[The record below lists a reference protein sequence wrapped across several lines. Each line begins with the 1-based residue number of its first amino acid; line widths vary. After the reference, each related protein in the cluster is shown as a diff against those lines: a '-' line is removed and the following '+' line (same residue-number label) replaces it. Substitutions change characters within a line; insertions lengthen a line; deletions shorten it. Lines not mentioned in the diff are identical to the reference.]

1 MLKLFD
7 SLRISASGL
16 SAERLRM
23 DTVSSNI
30 ANSTTTRGGDVN
42 DPKNANDVVTNAKG
56 EKIVAYRRK
65 VAVFQSNLEKEINKT
80 TGKVEENPMGVKAVK
95 IEDDPSDLRRVY
107 DPSNPDADGEGYVT
121 MPNVN
126 ILNEMAD
133 MIAASRAY
141 EANVDAINSQKSMF
155 LKALEIG
162 R

>member
-1 MLKLFD
+1 MLKAFN

-23 DTVSSNI
+23 DTISSNI
-30 ANSTTTRGGDVN
+30 ANVSTTRGEDGQ
-42 DPKNANDVVTNAKG
+42 P
-56 EKIVAYRRK
+56 YRRK
-65 VAVFQSNLEKEINKT
+65 IAVFQENLNSEIDKK
-80 TGKVEENPMGVKAVK
+80 TGKVKETMLGVKAVG
-95 IEDDPSDLRRVY
+95 IEDDKSELKRVY
-107 DPSNPDADGEGYVT
+107 DPSHPDADEEGYVN

-133 MIAASRAY
+133 MIAATRSY
-141 EANVDAINSQKSMF
+141 EANVNAMNSEKSMF

>member
-1 MLKLFD
+1 MINAFR

-23 DTVSSNI
+23 DTIASNI
-30 ANSTTTRGGDVN
+30 ANVTTTRGENGQ
-42 DPKNANDVVTNAKG
+42 PYK
-56 EKIVAYRRK
+56 RK
-65 VAVFQSNLEKEINKT
+65 VAVFQENLDKEMDRQ
-80 TGKVEENPMGVKAVK
+80 TGKLKENMLGVKAVG
-95 IEDDPSDLRRVY
+95 IEEDQSELRRVY
-107 DPSNPDADGEGYVT
+107 DPSHPDADAEGYIT

-133 MIAASRAY
+133 MIASTRAY
-141 EANVDAINSQKSMF
+141 EANVNAMNSEKSMF